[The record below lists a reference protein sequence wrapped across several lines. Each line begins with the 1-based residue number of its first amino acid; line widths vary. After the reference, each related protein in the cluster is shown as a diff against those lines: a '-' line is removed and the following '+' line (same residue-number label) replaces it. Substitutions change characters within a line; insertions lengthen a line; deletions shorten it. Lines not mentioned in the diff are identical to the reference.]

1 MSMIPA
7 PRIKDLARRLGVS
20 TATVSRAMNDK
31 PGVSEE
37 LRARILALA
46 TEVGFTPNG
55 AGRGLS
61 TARAQALGFVVHR
74 KWFPAARDPFYLVI
88 MHGIE
93 EEATR
98 RGYHV
103 ILASVGGPGANGP
116 AGDLRLVR
124 EGRVDGLIL
133 AGPDIDASLIL
144 SLHHAGVPLT
154 LVDNR
159 LQQTP
164 LDVVLSDDQD
174 GAARAVRHL
183 LEHGRRRIAFIG
195 GPPTW
200 ASTAD
205 RRAGYESALGD
216 SSRALVIHRD
226 ETTAD
231 SGYAA
236 MLELLA
242 RRPLPDGLLA
252 VNDSMAFGAMRA
264 LREHGL
270 DVPRD
275 VAIIGYDD
283 IYAAQH
289 TTPPLSTVRVS
300 KELMGVMAARRLL
313 DRIADPGG
321 PPVRVYI
328 GTELIIRQ
336 SCGPHPPLPA
346 KEVIADSLPA
356 AARSQAPD

>member
-1 MSMIPA
+1 VAGP
-7 PRIKDLARRLGVS
+7 PRIKDIARQLGIS
-20 TATVSRAMNDK
+20 TASVSRALNDK
-31 PGVSEE
+31 PGVSED
-37 LRARILALA
+37 LRARISALA

-61 TARAQALGFVVHR
+61 TARAQALGFVVHH
-74 KWFPAARDPFYLVI
+74 KWFPASRDPFYLVI

-103 ILASVGGPGANGP
+103 ILASVGRPGSSGP
-116 AGDLRLVR
+116 ASDLRLVR

-133 AGPDIDASLIL
+133 AGPDIDVRVIL
-144 SLHHAGVPLT
+144 GLRHAGVPLT

-159 LQQTP
+159 LPHTA
-164 LDVVLSDDQD
+164 LDVVLSDDRV
-174 GAARAVRHL
+174 GACDAVRHL

-205 RRAGYESALGD
+205 RRAGYETALGR
-216 SSRALVIHRD
+216 SGGALVIHCD

-236 MLELLA
+236 MGDLLT
-242 RRPLPDGLLA
+242 RRPRPDALLA

-264 LREHGL
+264 LREQGL
-270 DVPRD
+270 TVPRD
-275 VAIIGYDD
+275 VAIVGYDD

-289 TTPPLSTVRVS
+289 TTPPLTTVRVS
-300 KELMGVMAARRLL
+300 KEQMGVMAARRLL
-313 DRIADPGG
+313 DRIADPAS
-321 PPVRVYI
+321 PPVSVYI

-336 SCGPHPPLPA
+336 SCGCPAPLPA
-346 KEVIADSLPA
+346 KEVMADPPPA